1 MRRNCLFIPL
11 EEIKNQFKE
20 NTRQDVKIVAP
31 EILSEQLFNMLT
43 RKGKM
48 LKMEKPLA
56 AEKWTYSKK
65 NRPNFICKSSDFS
78 INSDPGLNQGPFAI
92 SFANENAEQ
101 DYHYHEKHW
110 EIYFSEHPISAF
122 FKIVDDSDNHS
133 INLKNGGAIIF
144 GPNVVHKMKLS
155 GLTIIIECPSI
166 ANDKIAKPQ

>member
-1 MRRNCLFIPL
+1 MQRNCLFIPL

-56 AEKWTYSKK
+56 AEKWTFSKK

-78 INSDPGLNQGPFAI
+78 INNDPGPNQGPFAI

-110 EIYFSEHPISAF
+110 EIYFSEHAIEAQY
-122 FKIVDDSDNHS
+122 KALNDS
-133 INLKNGGAIIF
+133 LYKNVKLNKGGAIIF
-144 GPNVVHKMKLS
+144 GPQVIHKMKLH
-155 GLTIIIECPSI
+155 GLTFIVECPSM
-166 ANDKIAKPQ
+166 AGDKKNVK